1 MKSTRRRLRGYLMA
15 SCAWLLL
22 PVGAQIAHADN
33 NLDYINLNY
42 PLAEA
47 NFTGIRGANIVGN
60 YLIPD
65 GNGASGGILYRTD
78 TQTWEAIPT
87 ATASGVNY
95 PGVFSASPYGPT
107 FGSPDGGVFRVVGSY
122 KLTSSSGDT
131 GYIYDAAAAPGEQYT
146 DLFMPSAP
154 GLTVINTIPHS
165 TFGNNVVGSFD
176 TSEGEGGAFL
186 YNMVSKTYT
195 QLSGPGAVVTT
206 AYGIY
211 GDKVIGGYTDSGG
224 SNAQHGFLYDITT
237 DTYTSYD
244 HPDAIATHFQGIAGG
259 GRNGS
264 YNLAA
269 DWIDAQGGLHAAIL
283 HINPDGSTEWTE
295 LDVPGSLTTS
305 IDSIYAGNAV
315 GFYFDANGTMLNYFV
330 AVPGVYD
337 PIRNI
342 NDLTVSANGATGI
355 AGISGDD
362 IVNDGTITV
371 SGAGAVGIHPD
382 TYGVV
387 TNNGAITVTG
397 AGASGVELGGLDG
410 TLLNVGTL
418 TAAPGSYAITTAAD
432 AEGTMVVNT
441 GIIDGQV
448 AFLPRA
454 QGRFENSGWLGITAA
469 GAGTTQQIAG
479 VFAQTASGTLALRID
494 GASHDLLAV
503 DGAARLNGTLAT
515 SFTDTPSLLKSYT
528 VVTATEGVTG
538 SFASLDTEGLPSFFS
553 ATLGYA
559 TNDVALNVA
568 SSLAA
573 LPGLSANQT
582 SVGVAIDSALNNAP
596 GAALGQ
602 LPAGLAPFYDLSA
615 SQIPGALDALSGQSY
630 ASQQSVLISDGY
642 YSRQSV
648 LGRLRQNAYAGEE
661 GPAAALA
668 FGGPTTAQPGTGA
681 TPATASGA
689 LAYVTKAPA
698 APPVVATTEGP
709 VFWAEGFGGWTN
721 YDGTSNTSAA
731 DSSIG
736 GILSGADVAVG
747 GWRVGAALGYSQS
760 DTSVDDLNASSTVN
774 SLLLG
779 LYAGTNLGQVKLRL
793 GATYAFND
801 ISADRT
807 IAFPGFAETADAD
820 YNGGTTQVFGEVGYG
835 FTWNTLALEPYA
847 GLAWVHLNTDN
858 FTETGASSAGLT
870 VDSTSEDV
878 GYSTLGL
885 RVATTM
891 TLENGMVLAPH
902 GTIAWQYAFGDTM
915 PTSQLALS
923 ALPAASFAVSGLPL
937 AENTALVE
945 AGLDM
950 VVNATTRIGAAY
962 IGQFAD
968 NTTVNAFQVS
978 LIVKF

>member
-1 MKSTRRRLRGYLMA
+1 MKFTKSALQRRLLA
-15 SCAWLLL
+15 SCAWILL
-22 PVGAQIAHADN
+22 PAGMQTALADS

-42 PLAEA
+42 PVAEA

-60 YLIPD
+60 YLIPN

-78 TQTWEAIPT
+78 TQTWVPIPT
-87 ATASGVNY
+87 TTANGVNY
-95 PGVFSASPYGPT
+95 PGVYSASPYGPT
-107 FGSPDGGVFRVVGSY
+107 FGSPDGGIFRVVGSY

-146 DLFMPSAP
+146 DLMMPSAP

-176 TSEGEGGAFL
+176 TSEGQGGAFL
-186 YNMVSKTYT
+186 YNMVTKSYT

-224 SNAQHGFLYDITT
+224 LNAQHGFLYDITT
-237 DTYTSYD
+237 DTWTSYD
-244 HPDAIATHFQGIAGG
+244 HPGAIATHFQGITGG

-264 YNLAA
+264 YNLAT

-283 HINPDGSTEWTE
+283 HINPDGTTEWFE

-330 AVPGVYD
+330 TVPDVYD
-337 PIRNI
+337 PIRNTG
-342 NDLTVSANGATGI
+342 DLTVSVDGATGLT
-355 AGISGDD
+355 GISGDD

-371 SGAGAVGIHPD
+371 SGANAVGIHGD
-382 TYGVV
+382 TYGVI
-387 TNNGAITVTG
+387 TNNGTITVTG

-410 TLLNVGTL
+410 TLLNDGTI
-418 TAAPGSYAITTAAD
+418 TAAPGSYAITTSPD

-448 AFLPRA
+448 AFLPFA
-454 QGRFENSGWLGITAA
+454 QGRFENSGWLGISAA

-479 VFAQTASGTLALRID
+479 VFAQTSTGTLALRID
-494 GASHDLLAV
+494 GASNDLLAV
-503 DGAARLNGTLAT
+503 EGAARLNGTLAA
-515 SFTDTPSLLKSYT
+515 SFTGTQSLLKSYT
-528 VVTATEGVTG
+528 VVTTTEGVTG
-538 SFASLDTEGLPSFFS
+538 SFTTLETSGLPSFFTGS
-553 ATLGYA
+553 LGYGA
-559 TNDVALNVA
+559 SDVTLNVA
-568 SSLAA
+568 SGLAT
-573 LPGLSANQT
+573 LPGLSANQ
-582 SVGVAIDSALNNAP
+582 SAVGAAIDSALNSVP
-596 GAALGQ
+596 GDTIGL
-602 LPAGLAPFYDLSA
+602 LPAGLAPFYDLAA
-615 SQIPGALDALSGQSY
+615 SQIPGALDALSGQAY
-630 ASQQSVLISDGY
+630 ASQQTVLISDGY

-648 LGRLRQNAYAGEE
+648 LGRLRQNAYTGSE
-661 GPAAALA
+661 GPSAALA
-668 FGGPTTAQPGTGA
+668 FDGPTSTQAGSAGGP
-681 TPATASGA
+681 PATASEA

-698 APPVVATTEGP
+698 VPVVPTTDAP

-721 YDGTSNTSAA
+721 YEGSSNTAAA
-731 DSSIG
+731 DASIG
-736 GILSGADVAVG
+736 GVITGADVALG
-747 GWRVGAALGYSQS
+747 SWRVGGAIGYSQS
-760 DTSVDDLNASSTVN
+760 STNVDDLNASSTVN

-779 LYAGTNLGQVKLRL
+779 LYGGTNLGAVKLRL

-807 IAFPGFAETADAD
+807 IAFPGFAETANAD
-820 YNGGTTQVFGEVGYG
+820 YNGGTTQIFGEVGYG
-835 FTWNTLALEPYA
+835 LTWNSLALEPYA
-847 GLAWVHLNTDN
+847 GLAWVYLNTDS
-858 FTETGASSAGLT
+858 FTETGAPSSGVTA
-870 VDSTSEDV
+870 DSTSQSV

-885 RVATTM
+885 RLATTM
-891 TLENGMVLAPH
+891 TLDNGTVLAPH
-902 GTIAWQYAFGDTM
+902 GAIAWQYAFGDTT

-923 ALPAASFAVSGLPL
+923 ALPAASFTVSGVPL

-950 VVNATTRIGAAY
+950 VVSASTRIGAAY

-968 NTTVNAFQVS
+968 NTTVNAFQVN
-978 LIVKF
+978 LVVKF